1 MTDGIDP
8 ATSNQWYVIQSS
20 DDLTAA
26 QPRHTRLLGMALSA
40 LRGDDGQVIAHE
52 VSASGETLRALP
64 VREKYGYVWTSP
76 GAPAGEVFDMPEF
89 DEAGRRLVV
98 CGIAT
103 VQTSPGRIIENF
115 LDMSHFPFVH
125 TDVLGAEP
133 DTEVLP
139 YKAAVDKETNEL
151 WATDCGFY
159 QPKAM
164 AASSQGADVEY
175 SYRVPQPFSAV
186 LYKSSPGKTGAFD
199 LVGIL
204 PQPLDETLCDIHYFM
219 LVFDE
224 ENSDQE
230 LIQFQQGI
238 LMQDRIILEN
248 QRPREL
254 PLARGAELPIRA
266 DIASVQYRRWLGD
279 MGVAYGVIRE

>member
-1 MTDGIDP
+1 MTQIDS
-8 ATSNQWYVIQSS
+8 TTLNQWYVIQSS
-20 DDLTAA
+20 AALTTT
-26 QPRHTRLLGMALSA
+26 QPRNTHLLGRHILAERQS
-40 LRGDDGQVIAHE
+40 DGQIAAWE
-52 VSASGETLRALP
+52 LSPAGEQGRKLP
-64 VREKYGYVWTSP
+64 VRECYDYVWTTL
-76 GAPAGEVFDMPEF
+76 GEPEGDVFDMPEF
-89 DEAGRRLVV
+89 YEDGRRMVV

-133 DTEVLP
+133 ETEVNN
-139 YKAAVDKETNEL
+139 YKVNLRKDVNEL
-151 WATDCGFY
+151 WATECGFY

-164 AASSQGADVEY
+164 ASATEGIEVDYQ
-175 SYRVPQPFSAV
+175 YRVANPFAAI
-186 LYKSSPGKTGAFD
+186 LYKTCPDRTDAMD

-204 PQPLDETLCDIHYFM
+204 PQPLDETNCDIHYFM

-224 ENSDQE
+224 VNSDQE

-254 PLARGAELPIRA
+254 PLERGVEITIRA
-266 DIASVQYRRWLGD
+266 DAASIQYRRWIKD
-279 MGVAYGVIRE
+279 MGVGFGTL

>member
-1 MTDGIDP
+1 MTQIDS
-8 ATSNQWYVIQSS
+8 TTLNQWYVIQSCAA
-20 DDLTAA
+20 LTAT
-26 QPRHTRLLGMALSA
+26 QPRATRLLGRHILAERQS
-40 LRGDDGQVIAHE
+40 DGQIVAWE
-52 VSASGETLRALP
+52 VSSTGEQGRELP
-64 VREKYGYVWTSP
+64 VRECYDYVWTTL
-76 GAPAGEVFDMPEF
+76 GEPEGDVFDMPEF
-89 DEAGRRLVV
+89 YEDGRRMVV

-133 DTEVLP
+133 ETEVNN
-139 YKAAVDKETNEL
+139 YKVNLHKDVNEL
-151 WATDCGFY
+151 WATECGFY

-164 AASSQGADVEY
+164 ASATEGIEVDYQ
-175 SYRVPQPFSAV
+175 YRVANPFAAI
-186 LYKSSPGKTGAFD
+186 LYKTCPDRTDAMD

-204 PQPLDETLCDIHYFM
+204 PQPLDETNCDIHYFM
-219 LVFDE
+219 LVFDDV
-224 ENSDQE
+224 NSDQE

-254 PLARGAELPIRA
+254 PLERGVEITIRA
-266 DIASVQYRRWLGD
+266 DAASIQYRRWIKD
-279 MGVAYGVIRE
+279 MGVGFGTL

>member
-1 MTDGIDP
+1 MTVELDP
-8 ATSNQWYVIQSS
+8 ATKNQWYVIQSS
-20 DDLTAA
+20 DDLTTA
-26 QPRHTRLLGMALSA
+26 QPRQTRLLGVALTA
-40 LRGDDGQVIAHE
+40 ERGDDGQAVVFE
-52 VSASGETLRALP
+52 VSAAGERLSQRP
-64 VREKYGYVWTSP
+64 VEERYGYVWTTL
-76 GAPAGEVFDMPEF
+76 GAPAGDVFEMPEF
-89 DEAGRRLVV
+89 EEEGRRLVV

-139 YKAAVDKETNEL
+139 YKAKVETDKNEL
-151 WATDCGFY
+151 WATECGFY

-164 AASSQGADVEY
+164 ASSTEGAEVDY
-175 SYRVPQPFSAV
+175 SYRVPQPFCAV
-186 LYKSSPGKTGAFD
+186 LYKSSPGRLGAFD

-224 ENSDQE
+224 QNSDQE

-238 LMQDRIILEN
+238 LMQDRVILEN

-254 PLARGAELPIRA
+254 PLERGAEIAIRA
-266 DIASVQYRRWLGD
+266 DIASVQYRRWIKE
-279 MGVAYGVIRE
+279 MGVAFGVV